1 MRWGDTR
8 RISFA
13 LREID
18 IPTYEYRCTSCTKTT
33 DAVRRIAER
42 DEAPRCS
49 LCYAPTVRRITA
61 TMVSV
66 FTPYQ
71 AVAEDKDSGRRPLIK
86 SRAEHEAFLRRNGY
100 EEVGN
105 DKSCAPPSAE
115 EVAARRAEQRTEEV
129 TFDLNTETHEAQLQQ
144 TEISP

>member
-1 MRWGDTR
+1 V
-8 RISFA
+8 
-13 LREID
+13 
-18 IPTYEYRCTSCTKTT
+18 PTYLYVCPSCAKRIE
-33 DAVRRIAER
+33 DVRRIAER
-42 DEAPRCS
+42 DDCPKCTRC
-49 LCYAPTVRRITA
+49 YGATERRITA

-71 AVAEDKDSGRRPLIK
+71 AVAEDKDSGRRPMIK

-115 EVAARRAEQRTEEV
+115 EVAARRAEMRTEEIA
-129 TFDLNTETHEAQLQQ
+129 FDLNTETHEAQLE
-144 TEISP
+144 TTP